1 MDWNPVLKLFKEIKN
16 AIKSTG
22 FDIEY
27 KQYSLYNSESGTFK
41 NITCFEFWVELSGK
55 KEWLEFISPLQF
67 NQKNNLLLIRYGKD
81 DLDGLVGMWKDENS
95 IYRECRSIVIDMEKE
110 QIVLCPF
117 RKFFNLN
124 EVPENDEK
132 IIAKEINNSVI
143 FEISN
148 KLDGSM
154 QSARYYDGK
163 VIMAGSMA
171 IDKENSWRL
180 QDGYDLLTENHIEML
195 KKFPEFTFI
204 FEYIGKQNPHVVNY
218 DFDKELVLIG
228 VRDIETGYEYD
239 YNMVRIIAGL
249 YEIKVVEIEKL
260 TFDELL
266 QKTKK
271 LKANEKEGW
280 VLNIDGHKVK
290 IKCDD
295 YVSLHRILDNLASI
309 NVIIEAIAEDKYDDL
324 VSKVPNSYRDRI
336 DKIAKLIYNYK
347 NDIIKNTKK
356 FLKEAPKNNRKEFM
370 IWVDENVE
378 SKYNGCVKMEYLNKE
393 WNALKNS
400 GGGYKKF
407 NEMYDKPIE
416 YYLGDDYE

>member
-81 DLDGLVGMWKDENS
+81 DLDGLVGMWEDKNS
-95 IYRECRSIVIDMEKE
+95 IYRECRSLVIDMDKEK
-110 QIVLCPF
+110 IVLCPF

-124 EVPENDEK
+124 EVPENDERIIGDK
-132 IIAKEINNSVI
+132 INKSII

-154 QSARYYDGK
+154 QSARYYDGEI
-163 VIMAGSMA
+163 IMAGSMA

-180 QDGYDLLTENHIEML
+180 QDGYDLLTDKHIEMFKDL
-195 KKFPEFTFI
+195 ADFTFI
-204 FEYIGKQNPHVVNY
+204 FEYVGKQNPHVVNY
-218 DFDKELVLIG
+218 KFDKDLILIG
-228 VRDIETGYEYD
+228 MRNVKNGKEMDYDI
-239 YNMVRIIAGL
+239 VQIIGKR
-249 YEIKVVEIEKL
+249 YGVKTVKIENL

-266 QKTKK
+266 YKTKN

-295 YVSLHRILDNLASI
+295 YVSLHRILDRLASI
-309 NVIIEAIAEDKYDDL
+309 NVIIEAIVEDKYDDL
-324 VSKVPNSYRDRI
+324 ISKVPDRYAKRINKIATLIYEYQNKVI
-336 DKIAKLIYNYK
+336 DKVNKYFNK
-347 NDIIKNTKK
+347 
-356 FLKEAPKNNRKEFM
+356 APKNSRKDFM
-370 IWVDENVE
+370 IWTDKNVE
-378 SKYNGCVKMEYLNKE
+378 KEFNGYVKLKYLNKE
-393 WNALKNS
+393 WHPLKK
-400 GGGYKKF
+400 GGGAYKKF
-407 NEMYDKPIE
+407 KDMYNEPIE